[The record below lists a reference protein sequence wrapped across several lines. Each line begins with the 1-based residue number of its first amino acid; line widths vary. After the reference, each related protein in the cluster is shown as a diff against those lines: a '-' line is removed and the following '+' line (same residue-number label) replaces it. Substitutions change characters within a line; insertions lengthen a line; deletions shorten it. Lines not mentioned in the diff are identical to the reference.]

1 MGVRR
6 RVSRRELRIKG
17 RYTGYMSSWV
27 GFIIVLVL
35 ALAYML
41 MKRSGQIS
49 SKEAGEYLRNGAMLI
64 DVRSM
69 DEFESGH
76 ILQAY
81 NMPLD
86 RIDILVPSAVRDK
99 NKVLL
104 LHCSTGVRSGM
115 AKKKLEEMGYKNV
128 FNLGGYER
136 AGKIVMGR

>member
-1 MGVRR
+1 
-6 RVSRRELRIKG
+6 
-17 RYTGYMSSWV
+17 MSSLV

-35 ALAYML
+35 ALAYL
-41 MKRSGQIS
+41 YMKRSGLIS
-49 SKEAGEYLRNGAMLI
+49 SKEAVEYLRSGAMLI
-64 DVRSM
+64 DVRSVN
-69 DEFESGH
+69 EFESGH

-86 RIDILVPSAVRDK
+86 RVDILVPNAVRDK

-128 FNLGGYER
+128 FNLGSYDR

>member
-1 MGVRR
+1 
-6 RVSRRELRIKG
+6 
-17 RYTGYMSSWV
+17 MSSWV
-27 GFIIVLVL
+27 AFIIVLVL
-35 ALAYML
+35 ALAYMY

-64 DVRSM
+64 DVRSVN
-69 DEFESGH
+69 EFDSGH

-86 RIDILVPSAVRDK
+86 RIDVLVPSEVRDK

-128 FNLGGYER
+128 FNLGSYER
-136 AGKIVMGR
+136 TGKIVMGR

>member
-1 MGVRR
+1 
-6 RVSRRELRIKG
+6 
-17 RYTGYMSSWV
+17 MSSWV
-27 GFIIVLVL
+27 GFIVVLVL
-35 ALAYML
+35 AIAYLL

-49 SKEAGEYLRNGAMLI
+49 SKEAVEYLRNGAMVI
-64 DVRSM
+64 DVRSVN
-69 DEFESGH
+69 EFESGH

-115 AKKKLEEMGYKNV
+115 AKKKLEDMGYKNV
-128 FNLGGYER
+128 FNLGSYER
-136 AGKIVMGR
+136 AGKIVMER

>member
-1 MGVRR
+1 
-6 RVSRRELRIKG
+6 
-17 RYTGYMSSWV
+17 MSSWV
-27 GFIIVLVL
+27 AFIVVLVL
-35 ALAYML
+35 ALAYMF

-64 DVRSM
+64 DVRSVN
-69 DEFESGH
+69 EFDSGH

-86 RIDILVPSAVRDK
+86 RVDVLVPSAVKDK

-104 LHCSTGVRSGM
+104 LHCSTGVRSGL

-128 FNLGGYER
+128 FNLGSYER

>member
-1 MGVRR
+1 
-6 RVSRRELRIKG
+6 
-17 RYTGYMSSWV
+17 MSSWV
-27 GFIIVLVL
+27 AFIVVLVL

-49 SKEAGEYLRNGAMLI
+49 SKEAGEYLKNGAMLI
-64 DVRSM
+64 DVRSVN
-69 DEFESGH
+69 EFDSGH

-81 NMPLD
+81 NIPLD
-86 RIDILVPSAVRDK
+86 RVDVLVPSAVKDK

-104 LHCSTGVRSGM
+104 LHCSTGVRSGL

-128 FNLGGYER
+128 FNLGSYER